1 MRNHF
6 IPLLSRIFQALLCHE
21 LHKISNVLT
30 NKATYMKKETPNIV
44 GIVTAIKYLPTITS
58 YFEQP
63 PGAGPWGTR
72 VKFTFELRISSNCN
86 WFENSPFVAPKLPRL
101 PRCGVALTKLVKAI
115 ARRATMIRDILF
127 YGKLDILKLRPRSSQ
142 ISSYSRS
149 KNANSWGLF
158 LLR

>member
-1 MRNHF
+1 MINYF
-6 IPLLSRIFQALLCHE
+6 IPLLIRIFQALLCHE

-30 NKATYMKKETPNIV
+30 NNTTYMKKEIPHIV
-44 GIVTAIKYLPTITS
+44 GIVTAMKYLPTITS

-72 VKFTFELRISSNCN
+72 VKFPFELRISSNCN
-86 WFENSPFVAPKLPRL
+86 WFENSPFVAPKLPRP

-115 ARRATMIRDILF
+115 ARRANMIRAILF
-127 YGKLDILKLRPRSSQ
+127 YGKLDTLKLRPRSNQ
-142 ISSYSRS
+142 ISSDIRS
-149 KNANSWGLF
+149 KNANSQGLF